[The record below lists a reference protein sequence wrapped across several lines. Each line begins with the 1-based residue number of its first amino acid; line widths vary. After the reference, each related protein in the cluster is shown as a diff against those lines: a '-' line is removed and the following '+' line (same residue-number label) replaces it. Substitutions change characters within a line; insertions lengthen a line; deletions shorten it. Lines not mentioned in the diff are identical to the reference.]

1 MGRLLRRRIFQIN
14 SDIER
19 VIRGCHRVS
28 CDSPDIVYTIRAIR
42 VQGGCPRPCQE
53 ADSFKLRLCLPNRVV
68 MQDELKS

>member
-14 SDIER
+14 SDIAR

-42 VQGGCPRPCQE
+42 VQAAVHAPAR
-53 ADSFKLRLCLPNRVV
+53 KLIFLNCFLCLPNRVV